1 MSLTV
6 LQPKG
11 WPVPKGYSNGLTG
24 EGRLAVLGGQVGS
37 DAAGRFPDA
46 FVPQV
51 RQALA
56 NILVVLAEAGG
67 KPEHIARL
75 TWFVTDMGEYRASL
89 AELGPAYRA
98 VMGRHFPA
106 MTLVEVG
113 ALVEEEAKVE
123 IEATAILP

>member
-1 MSLTV
+1 MSRPRKPAPPAPILIAGGGV
-6 LQPKG
+6 G
-11 WPVPKGYSNGLTG
+11 GLTLALSNI
-24 EGRLAVLGGQVGS
+24 LAVLA
-37 DAAGRFPDA
+37 D
-46 FVPQV
+46 
-51 RQALA
+51 
-56 NILVVLAEAGG
+56 AGG

-106 MTLVEVG
+106 MTLVQVG

-123 IEATAILP
+123 IEATAILPRA